1 MHYHI
6 VGVCG
11 SGMSAIAH
19 IFKDQGH
26 KVSGC
31 DTNTDSATYD
41 DLLSHQIDV
50 LRGHDPIHVDLADRI
65 ICSDIKSPEIDCA
78 MLSGKTIRRY
88 DLYREWSG
96 SKPTI
101 GVSGTSGKTTTTAM
115 VAHILRDNGVD
126 ASYLIPAGGPAYN
139 FDVPS
144 KWAGDPLVIEIDESD
159 RDFNKVQ
166 LEVLIILNVLWDH
179 RASHKTREEEINA
192 FRQLTANAKQVISCS
207 DDEGAR
213 AATDSIDSNM
223 LMTYGTYGDWSIHG
237 DVVVFDGKEYAID
250 TSYPGGGYNAVAAM
264 VACGFYGV
272 LPEKAVKSLS
282 TYRGVYRR
290 FRALGEHNGVMV
302 IDDFAHN
309 PSKIRAAI
317 IAARMKYKDKRIVVY
332 YKPIAPNRVEKQMQE
347 LANSLRLAD
356 VCFVGGLSSTINL
369 VAADDSLERQLAEAA
384 GAAHIGN
391 DISKV
396 EFTKGDVVIM
406 MGPHS
411 MERESYEFY
420 NSL

>member
-6 VGVCG
+6 IGICG

-19 IFKDQGH
+19 ILKDQGH
-26 KVSGC
+26 VVSGC
-31 DTNTDSATYD
+31 DVNTDSAAHD
-41 DLLSHQIDV
+41 DLLSHQIGV
-50 LRGHDPIHVDLADRI
+50 LHGHDPSHINLADRV
-65 ICSDIKSPEIDCA
+65 ICSDIKLPEIDYA
-78 MLSGKTIRRY
+78 ISSGKTVKRY
-88 DLYREWSG
+88 DLYREWSNA
-96 SKPTI
+96 KPMI

-115 VAHILRDNGVD
+115 IAHILRDNGVD

-166 LEVLIILNVLWDH
+166 PEVLIILNVLWDH
-179 RASHKTREEEINA
+179 RAPHKTREEEINA
-192 FRQLTANAKQVISCS
+192 FRQLTANAKQVIICS
-207 DDEGAR
+207 DDDGAR
-213 AATDSIDSNM
+213 VVTDNVDSNM
-223 LMTYGTYGDWSIHG
+223 LTTYGTYGDWSIHG

-250 TSYPGGGYNAVAAM
+250 ASYPGGGYNAVAAM

-272 LPEKAVKSLS
+272 SPEKAVKSLS

-290 FRALGEHNGVMV
+290 FRVLGERNGVVV

-317 IAARMKYKDKRIVVY
+317 IAARMKYKDRRIVVY
-332 YKPIAPNRVEKQMQE
+332 CRPIAPNRVRKQMQD
-347 LANSLRLAD
+347 LADSLGLAD

-369 VAADDSLERQLAEAA
+369 VAADDSLERQLAEIA
-384 GAAHIGN
+384 GATYVGH
-391 DISKV
+391 DMSKV
-396 EFTKGDVVIM
+396 EFTKGDVVVM